1 MRSLSLK
8 VQLKNLP
15 LMETKR
21 ILYVSQEIHPY
32 LPENEISKPSL
43 ELPKKMNDKGHQ
55 VRVFMPRYGLINER
69 RHQLHEVIRLS
80 GINII
85 VNDMDQPLIIKVAS
99 VPQAR
104 MQVYFI
110 DNAEY
115 FKRKAIFHNDK
126 KKFFDDN
133 DERAIFFCRGV
144 IETVKKLGW
153 SPDIVHCHGWMAS
166 FLPLYLKKFHS
177 DDPLFAESKTVL
189 SVYGA
194 EDEKLGEN
202 LDQNLR
208 FDGIEE
214 EDIKRFGKHKLEEVY
229 NAAMHYVDGV
239 VAASSTVSSANI
251 EYAKANAQNFIDISA
266 SEKPAE
272 DVYSLYEQITIEEE
286 SVA

>member
-1 MRSLSLK
+1 MDS
-8 VQLKNLP
+8 
-15 LMETKR
+15 KR

-43 ELPKKMNDKGHQ
+43 ELPRKMNEKGHQ

-110 DNAEY
+110 DNEEF
-115 FKRKAIFHNDK
+115 FKRKATFYNENGE
-126 KKFFDDN
+126 FFPDN
-133 DERAIFFCRGV
+133 DQRAIFFCRGV

-153 SPDIVHCHGWMAS
+153 SPDIIHCHGWMAS
-166 FLPLYLKKFHS
+166 FMPLYLKKFHY
-177 DDPLFAESKTVL
+177 DDPLFTESKVLL
-189 SVYGA
+189 SVYNS
-194 EDEKLGEN
+194 KEN
-202 LDQNLR
+202 KMPSSLIDNLK
-208 FDGIEE
+208 FDGINGQ
-214 EDIKRFGKHKLEEVY
+214 DIKKFEEADLNALYCAGASYCDAAVIGSSEVSDQLKEMIKSSVDNVLEFAGDDYIEKVHELY
-229 NAAMHYVDGV
+229 KSLV
-239 VAASSTVSSANI
+239 V
-251 EYAKANAQNFIDISA
+251 
-266 SEKPAE
+266 
-272 DVYSLYEQITIEEE
+272 EE

>member
-1 MRSLSLK
+1 MDS
-8 VQLKNLP
+8 
-15 LMETKR
+15 KR

-43 ELPKKMNDKGHQ
+43 ELPKKMNEKGHQ

-110 DNAEY
+110 DNEEF
-115 FKRKAIFHNDK
+115 FKRKAT
-126 KKFFDDN
+126 FFDEEGNYFSDN
-133 DERAIFFCRGV
+133 DSRAIFFCRGV

-153 SPDIVHCHGWMAS
+153 APDIIHCHGWLAS
-166 FLPLYLKKFHS
+166 FMPMYLKMFHY
-177 DDPLFAESKTVL
+177 DDPLFAESKVVM
-189 SVYGA
+189 SVYDSKPHTMA
-194 EDEKLGEN
+194 PSLIEN
-202 LDQNLR
+202 LE
-208 FDGIEE
+208 FDGLNG
-214 EDIKRFGKHKLEEVY
+214 EDIKKYENATIDDLYAAAASFSDAAVIGSENVEQKLK
-229 NAAMHYVDGV
+229 DL
-239 VAASSTVSSANI
+239 VAANVSTLVD
-251 EYAKANAQNFIDISA
+251 YAG
-266 SEKPAE
+266 EE
-272 DVYSLYEQITIEEE
+272 DYVGKVHGLYESLVEEE